1 MLNFRTCI
9 IFVLLS
15 AKWCCVWG
23 QSASQVAFNNYLGD
37 SIFSYTEFLNLVGSY
52 HPLARIADIEVDL
65 ADRNFQ
71 MSRGGFDPLLFGNY
85 DSKEFDETLY
95 YEKLEAGLELPTWMG
110 LKLNAGI
117 QDNSGQFLNPEFVVP
132 PGGQFYAGV
141 SAQLGAGLLMDS
153 RRAAYRLGQLGQK
166 QGTVSRIILRNALFL
181 DATSVY
187 FSWTLNNQSLEVAN
201 EALSLAVIRYEGLRD
216 SYLQGDVPAI
226 DTVEAYTQVLNRLY
240 ALREAQNR
248 WVTSVNVVSAFIW
261 DGDGKQMVL
270 PAGAMP
276 DRLGLAYDFD
286 LFLPQFISDNHPEL
300 ERLSIKTLEFD
311 IERRLAQEFLR
322 PKIELKY
329 NILSESVLENVNDEY
344 FNETQFFNNNYT
356 FGAKL
361 SIPVPMREARGRAGM
376 IRVKQEAVGLEFE
389 NKKARLIAELDAA
402 LIRRNNLID
411 QIAFYTQNVD
421 LLDRV
426 LAGERELFSMGESSL
441 FLINAREINLVQAQ
455 NLLFELQARERILI
469 AEIMVTGGLG
479 FP

>member
-1 MLNFRTCI
+1 MI
-9 IFVLLS
+9 ALLS
-15 AKWCCVWG
+15 ANFCCVWG
-23 QSASQVAFNNYLGD
+23 QSASQVAFNTYLND
-37 SIFSYTEFLNLVGSY
+37 SIFGYTEFLNMVAGY

-65 ADRNFQ
+65 ADRNYQ

-85 DSKEFDETLY
+85 DTKEFSDALY
-95 YEKLEAGLELPTWMG
+95 YEKLEAGVELPTWLG
-110 LKLNAGI
+110 LRLNAGI
-117 QDNSGQFLNPEFVVP
+117 QDNSGELLNPEFVVP
-132 PGGQFYAGV
+132 PGGQLYAGV

-153 RRAAYRLGQLGQK
+153 RRAAFRLGQLGQK

-181 DATSVY
+181 DATAVY
-187 FSWTLNNQSLEVAN
+187 FSWALNNQSLQVAN

-216 SYLQGDVPAI
+216 SYFQGDVPAI

-248 WVTSVNVVSAFIW
+248 WVTSVKVVSAFIW
-261 DGDGKQMVL
+261 DEEGKQVTL
-270 PAGAMP
+270 PAGVAP
-276 DRLGLAYDFD
+276 DRLGLAYDLD
-286 LFLPQFISDNHPEL
+286 LFMPQFIAENHPEL
-300 ERLSIKTLEFD
+300 EKLRLKSQEFD

-329 NILSESVLENVNDEY
+329 NILSESVIETVDDEY
-344 FNETQFFNNNYT
+344 FRETQFFRDNYT

-361 SIPVPMREARGRAGM
+361 SIPVPMREARGKTGM
-376 IRVKQEAVGLEFE
+376 LRVKQQAVGLEFE
-389 NKKARLIAELDAA
+389 NKKALLIAELDAA
-402 LIRRNNLID
+402 LIRRNNLIE
-411 QIAFYTQNVD
+411 QITFYTQNVS

-426 LAGERELFSMGESSL
+426 LDGERELFSMGESSL